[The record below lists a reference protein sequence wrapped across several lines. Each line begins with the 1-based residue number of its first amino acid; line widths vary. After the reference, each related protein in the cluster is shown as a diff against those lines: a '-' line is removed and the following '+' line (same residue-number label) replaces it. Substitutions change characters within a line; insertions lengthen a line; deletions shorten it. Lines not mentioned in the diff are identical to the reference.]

1 MYEEIKDE
9 NDPKED
15 YEFSEQ
21 AKLFLA
27 SFQAMKE
34 KYQHL
39 LLKQS
44 QVSILNNRLMS
55 LNSQTIFFSSNFLAK
70 CTHFGINDAR
80 STASGRS

>member
-15 YEFSEQ
+15 YEFEEQ
-21 AKLFLA
+21 SKLFLA

-34 KYQHL
+34 KYQYL

-44 QVSILNNRLMS
+44 QVIKMN
-55 LNSQTIFFSSNFLAK
+55 
-70 CTHFGINDAR
+70 
-80 STASGRS
+80 

>member
-9 NDPKED
+9 NDPKEN
-15 YEFSEQ
+15 YEFGEQ

-44 QVSILNNRLMS
+44 QVRAS
-55 LNSQTIFFSSNFLAK
+55 
-70 CTHFGINDAR
+70 CT
-80 STASGRS
+80 

>member
-15 YEFSEQ
+15 FEFEEQ
-21 AKLFLA
+21 AKLYLA

-34 KYQHL
+34 KYQRI

-44 QVSILNNRLMS
+44 LVSP
-55 LNSQTIFFSSNFLAK
+55 FD
-70 CTHFGINDAR
+70 CHFHFNWKL
-80 STASGRS
+80 TLL